1 MAFADV
7 SHYNKV
13 ADRTACR
20 SLLEH
25 GIRFLVSVP
34 GHFMHARSFDP
45 VEDLKLDTSYW
56 ISFGL
61 GPLLQDW
68 RETKDAVPCGRGSEA
83 S

>member
-25 GIRFLVSVP
+25 GIRFLVSAP

-45 VEDLKLDTSYW
+45 VKDVKLDTS
-56 ISFGL
+56 
-61 GPLLQDW
+61 
-68 RETKDAVPCGRGSEA
+68 
-83 S
+83 